1 MRLLPN
7 SLHTSVT
14 LPAQFFSLFCGR
26 FSSHLHICSLD
37 HSDHGDSVHL
47 KHGANDAQLESDFR
61 RVLLTLVMVT

>member
-7 SLHTSVT
+7 SLHI
-14 LPAQFFSLFCGR
+14 PASRSLHN
-26 FSSHLHICSLD
+26 SSHSFVADFHLICSLD
-37 HSDHGDSVHL
+37 HGDHGDSVYL